1 MGPSAYPLHTSDGL
15 RLQAKSGFRVF
26 NTDVQV
32 TLADWQYGHVLPR
45 VETYFRRFEARFS
58 RFLTDSELSRFN
70 RRAEPA
76 SPVSQEMYDL
86 LVCCRDFHR
95 ETGGIFNPLIIDNL
109 EAAGY
114 DTSFERLSSRN
125 RPAKARTAVP
135 PSLDCLELD
144 PRRTIAALP
153 LGLRLDFGGIG
164 KGYAVDQAGSILA
177 ESGGFLLD
185 AGGDIYAAG
194 SGPQGEPWRIEVAD
208 PAAPDDSL
216 DAVSLVDQAI
226 ATSWT
231 TKRRWRAGDGWAHH
245 LIDPRSGHPTDGRV
259 IGATVIAPDTT
270 QADVFAK
277 CSLILGP
284 EEGPAFL
291 ESRAMHGLLVLAD
304 GSLIRT
310 SGWPAD

>member
-1 MGPSAYPLHTSDGL
+1 MGLSAYPLHTSDGL
-15 RLQAKSGFRVF
+15 RLEAKSSFRVF

-32 TLADWQYGHVLPR
+32 TLADWQHSHLLPR
-45 VETYFRRFEARFS
+45 VEAHFRRFEARFS

-70 RRAEPA
+70 RRTEPA
-76 SPVSQEMYDL
+76 VAVSDGMHDL
-86 LVCCRDFHR
+86 LAACLEFHR
-95 ETGGIFNPLIIDNL
+95 ETEGIFNPLIIDNL

-114 DTSFERLSSRN
+114 DASFERLPTQPRAAKTL
-125 RPAKARTAVP
+125 PALP

-144 PRRTIAALP
+144 LPGANASLP

-164 KGYAVDQAGSILA
+164 KGYAVDQAASLLA
-177 ESGGFLLD
+177 ETGGFLLD
-185 AGGDIYAAG
+185 AGGDIYAAR

-216 DAVSLVDQAI
+216 DVVSLVDQAI

-245 LIDPRSGHPTDGRV
+245 LIDPRSGRPTDGRV
-259 IGATVIAPDTT
+259 IGATVIASTTT

-291 ESRAMHGLLVLAD
+291 ESRAVHGLLVLAD

-310 SGWPAD
+310 SGWPAA